1 MKKEM
6 ENMTNKVSFITKIK
20 HLSFSEPLTVKIPI
34 IIIFKNKTRTV
45 LLNLPNSIGPLIL

>member
-20 HLSFSEPLTVKIPI
+20 HLSFSEPLTVKISI